1 MGKSKKRRVSK
12 RTKKIGSNPNVI
24 EISGEED
31 ISKFFESLMREGI
44 TEKRKMERENHNEE
58 NIPEIL
64 QMLMSRERPGRQVVE
79 EMKSPLEQEKD
90 KIINELH
97 QVKEMIIKEILSNTM
112 RPQNQPQRKNKRTC
126 GRSMKNNE
134 DFKVFNISLDGGG
147 SCSMSKPSW
156 EQRLDRERPYFSDPL
171 KEGVIAPQGKLLRTL
186 NPPMDMVNPFK
197 KRFPNQVRHQG
208 MDCLCGLE
216 KDRVMR
222 DINDGWSKRLL
233 REQKKNQRLEE
244 TNYHLQNENQMY
256 KTQYIRMT
264 PEMMADPLY
273 LHGDQQVPH
282 SLSSSSKRGKRRSQR
297 SSGSC

>member
-12 RTKKIGSNPNVI
+12 RMKKIGSNPNVI

-64 QMLMSRERPGRQVVE
+64 QMLMSQERPGRQVVE

-156 EQRLDRERPYFSDPL
+156 EERLDRERPYFSDP
-171 KEGVIAPQGKLLRTL
+171 
-186 NPPMDMVNPFK
+186 
-197 KRFPNQVRHQG
+197 
-208 MDCLCGLE
+208 
-216 KDRVMR
+216 
-222 DINDGWSKRLL
+222 
-233 REQKKNQRLEE
+233 
-244 TNYHLQNENQMY
+244 
-256 KTQYIRMT
+256 
-264 PEMMADPLY
+264 
-273 LHGDQQVPH
+273 
-282 SLSSSSKRGKRRSQR
+282 
-297 SSGSC
+297 